1 MRCQPVSSTVVGCE
15 KKSELNGG
23 LKLGTSYING
33 GSSSNIT
40 GSCVCRLNV
49 YLILVRQEVIFQLT
63 MGDDFSWGLMGIQ
76 GIKQGNSVG
85 VSHRFPGGS
94 VVDFMGFK
102 SGFLVT

>member
-1 MRCQPVSSTVVGCE
+1 
-15 KKSELNGG
+15 
-23 LKLGTSYING
+23 
-33 GSSSNIT
+33 
-40 GSCVCRLNV
+40 
-49 YLILVRQEVIFQLT
+49 VRQEVIFQVT